1 VLFTYK
7 KSSSTLSEQGR
18 SSASTTDNWISLSG
32 IDMTLFP
39 SGSLE
44 VGFNNNEIDTLT
56 WNGTVSTS
64 WNTVD
69 NWTPNGAPSDF
80 VNIIIP
86 DASSTPGSNSTSC
99 NRNKVFK
106 FEKRYF

>member
-1 VLFTYK
+1 
-7 KSSSTLSEQGR
+7 
-18 SSASTTDNWISLSG
+18 
-32 IDMTLFP
+32 MTLFP
-39 SGSLE
+39 SAFGSLE

-80 VNIIIP
+80 VLFQMLRP
-86 DASSTPGSNSTSC
+86 LKGSNSTSC

-106 FEKRYF
+106 FETEVF

>member
-1 VLFTYK
+1 
-7 KSSSTLSEQGR
+7 
-18 SSASTTDNWISLSG
+18 
-32 IDMTLFP
+32 MTLFP
-39 SGSLE
+39 SAFGSL

-86 DASSTPGSNSTSC
+86 DASSTPKDPIVPPVTAIKSLNLKTE
-99 NRNKVFK
+99 VF
-106 FEKRYF
+106 